1 MSVTVRLPDDL
12 AALLAE
18 EAARQSV
25 TADELAARVLA
36 EHIPARRKL
45 GFVALGASNSG
56 GTAAEAEEL
65 LAEGFGRWRWSS
77 TPACCSLP
85 TDRSDPDHT
94 ACRELLEAHPGPLV
108 TTELVIAETG
118 WLIDRQLGAAA
129 EAALYESA
137 AAGEIRVEPLS
148 AADWTRIAAL
158 TVQYADQHLGGVD
171 SSLVAIAERLGA
183 TSIGTLDRRHFG
195 LVRPLHIAGFELL
208 P

>member
-1 MSVTVRLPDDL
+1 MLL
-12 AALLAE
+12 AAA
-18 EAARQSV
+18 
-25 TADELAARVLA
+25 
-36 EHIPARRKL
+36 
-45 GFVALGASNSG
+45 
-56 GTAAEAEEL
+56 
-65 LAEGFGRWRWSS
+65 
-77 TPACCSLP
+77 
-85 TDRSDPDHT
+85 DRSDPDHT

-158 TVQYADQHLGGVD
+158 TIQYADQHLGGVD

-183 TSIGTLDRRHFG
+183 TSIGTLDRRHFSV
-195 LVRPLHIAGFELL
+195 VRPQHITAFELL